1 MYMHYFFP
9 FWLLTKKM
17 LTAVTFEKWDN
28 SGGEFYFSFYS
39 ILLAY
44 IPLIK
49 KKKQPV
55 GIIWTV
61 LRWYCIFFVLINVIK
76 KYIYRCK
83 TSTKQQE

>member
-1 MYMHYFFP
+1 MICIFPP

-39 ILLAY
+39 IFLAY
-44 IPLIK
+44 ISLIK
-49 KKKQPV
+49 KKL

-61 LRWYCIFFVLINVIK
+61 LRWYLSFL
-76 KYIYRCK
+76 Y
-83 TSTKQQE
+83 

>member
-1 MYMHYFFP
+1 MHYFFP

-49 KKKQPV
+49 KKKNNQWV
-55 GIIWTV
+55 LSGLYLDGTV
-61 LRWYCIFFVLINVIK
+61 SFLY
-76 KYIYRCK
+76 
-83 TSTKQQE
+83 

>member
-1 MYMHYFFP
+1 MHYFFP

-49 KKKQPV
+49 KKNNQWV
-55 GIIWTV
+55 LSGLYLDGTV
-61 LRWYCIFFVLINVIK
+61 SFLY
-76 KYIYRCK
+76 
-83 TSTKQQE
+83 